1 MHKSEA
7 AIYINKGSKIILDE
21 ISFTNPGP
29 DEVIVQNIYSGLC
42 GSILTNLSR
51 QPSNPELLGHEGT
64 GLIIDKGKKVKH
76 VKIGDTVLISWM
88 PYHNNEGNEYL
99 KFTDFYYKKKK
110 FKTLLYTL
118 SKKSKLNSQFVS
130 KLPTNIDLN
139 HSSIIG
145 CAVISGY
152 LPLIKNEN
160 IKKDSTIAI
169 YGMGGLGLLAVNA
182 ARRIGLKNI
191 CCIDISK
198 KKLQFSKKFGSKYL
212 INYNDKV
219 FEKKINH
226 ITKKKGFDFIYDF
239 VGNKKIQENAINNL
253 KKCVPGY
260 SRGGTLGIVGFHYEN
275 LSISAKQILM
285 NEITLQGLRGGSA
298 IMKEDLVQIYK
309 DIRSKK
315 LKIDKVVTETFDLKE
330 INKAISKLRKGEIL
344 GRASVKI

>member
-1 MHKSEA
+1 MYKTEA
-7 AIYINKGSKIILDE
+7 AIYKNKGSKIILDE

-29 DEVIVQNIYSGLC
+29 DEVIVKNIYSGLC

-64 GLIIDKGKKVKH
+64 GIIIDKGKKVKH

-88 PYHNNEGNEYL
+88 PYHKNEKNEFL
-99 KFTDFYYKKKK
+99 KYTNFYYNKKKY
-110 FKTLLYTL
+110 KTLLYTL

-130 KLPTNIDLN
+130 KLPKNIDLN

-152 LPLIKNEN
+152 LPLIKNKN
-160 IKKDSTIAI
+160 ITKNSKIAI

-182 ARRIGLKNI
+182 AKKIGLKDI
-191 CCIDISK
+191 CSIDINK
-198 KKLQFSKKFGSKYL
+198 KKLDFSKKFGSKYL
-212 INYNDKV
+212 VNYNDKI
-219 FEKKINH
+219 FEKKINN

-239 VGNKKIQENAINNL
+239 VGKKEIQENAINNL

-260 SRGGTLGIVGFHYEN
+260 SRGGTLGIVGFHYDN
-275 LSISAKQILM
+275 LNISARQILM
-285 NEITLQGLRGGSA
+285 SEITLQGLRGGSA
-298 IMKEDLVQIYK
+298 IMKEDLEKIYK
-309 DIRSKK
+309 DIRNKK
-315 LKIDKVVTETFDLKE
+315 LKIDKIITETFNLRE
-330 INKAISKLRKGEIL
+330 INKAISKLKSGKIL